1 MKKLLLFIFALCTV
15 SGAWADDPVN
25 LVSGK
30 SAVIDNTA
38 TGNTYTDAQR
48 LLITNGVKSNSED
61 ANVNLKLSKQKANN
75 TIDWFYIDMEA
86 SKTPKYVAITWTNC
100 RPTSYDIYLSSEVP
114 TTSNYGTKV
123 FTQSSA
129 PDGGAVTTTHTLSG
143 DISGRY
149 ISFVPAQASLNGWGC
164 FMSEFEVYE
173 AYDQILSGISSQDGY
188 KIWNMQY
195 HVPATAVDQYGRIF
209 EGETTWTL
217 PSYATKVSGGFDY
230 SADVI
235 TGVYT
240 LTMSSNDNPSQTAS
254 KKYAILRNAPTT
266 DDVPAI
272 DQDNAIIIYSGQT
285 NKQAGEVAGSWKN
298 PNSKGW
304 NKLSIGDKNGWFVNN
319 FGTFGLKD
327 TGLGSDASE
336 IQALYLDIYSLDNH
350 SGTVEIEGSGLAS
363 NPAFNLVPGWNH
375 IAITVNTTIATSLS
389 PSQAVI
395 IHLNEAT
402 NKAIDEDL
410 VIYNVYFSKVAP
422 VTPSKSVTF
431 NNASWGNVHV
441 YAWYNDGSDH
451 AVTNAWPGD
460 AVGNCAEGN
469 TLTVKDGTFT
479 WTTTGEPTMII
490 FNNGGDSPK
499 TADLTFYDGATYDVG
514 GNVKRGYYI
523 VGTMNDWTLGDEYK
537 MTKNDAQTGYNE
549 YMFEQLILTSTDEF
563 KVCYSADGVI
573 KGDHFPTSN
582 ITDKEGPYNVYFCP
596 EGERGGDW
604 IDGHVYMQ
612 QTYNV
617 VVEGN
622 KATVTGAI
630 NTGNLDAVK
639 AAVGMSTY
647 VDVSGAT
654 LETYFSTGNP
664 NALYLYATNEEAEV
678 ATKTPNPVH
687 YDGARF
693 YYAPKGVTLVDAP
706 ASYSFPENAFSGI
719 SPEHMVTINRSIE
732 GNKYVTSFMG
742 RDASPGF
749 PMVATLASGLEAYE
763 LTAAEAGQL
772 TFTKV
777 TGNLETNKGYVIHNT
792 TSDPLT
798 LTWDSH
804 QNNQIYLDY
813 AGNQDPASVV
823 AVNDVKII
831 GTMHTVTTD
840 GNQWILSGGEIMKAN
855 GAKITAYRAY
865 FTGVT
870 LPASGKASAV
880 FVDGETTKI
889 GSINA
894 NGEINVENG
903 AVYNLAGQ
911 RVAHPTKGLYIVNGK
926 KVIIK

>member
-1 MKKLLLFIFALCTV
+1 MKKLLLFTFALFLWT
-15 SGAWADDPVN
+15 GAWAQTKLEPTNVVQVGETPVLDEGCLAALHDGITSGENN
-25 LVSGK
+25 LTNGNLPLTIYYDLGEAKSVGSVIMFWTRCTASAYSIYVTNVLPTSDNSGDWGD
-30 SAVIDNTA
+30 AVASETSYTFEDNTVKEKDYNFSEKNGRYVIFQFTSKNSWA
-38 TGNTYTDAQR
+38 ASYGIKLNEIEIYEPYTQILTSIAS
-48 LLITNGVKSNSED
+48 SN
-61 ANVNLKLSKQKANN
+61 
-75 TIDWFYIDMEA
+75 YIYPTHM
-86 SKTPKYVAITWTNC
+86 YV
-100 RPTSYDIYLSSEVP
+100 PTSVL
-114 TTSNYGTKV
+114 
-123 FTQSSA
+123 
-129 PDGGAVTTTHTLSG
+129 
-143 DISGRY
+143 
-149 ISFVPAQASLNGWGC
+149 
-164 FMSEFEVYE
+164 
-173 AYDQILSGISSQDGY
+173 
-188 KIWNMQY
+188 
-195 HVPATAVDQYGRIF
+195 DQYGKDYH
-209 EGETTWTL
+209 GATTWSMPGCT
-217 PSYATKVSGGFDY
+217 GFKPTGEGFYFSDL
-230 SADVI
+230 SAEGI
-235 TGVYT
+235 YT
-240 LTMSSNDNPSQTAS
+240 LTVSSTGNPSQTNS
-254 KKYAILRNAPTT
+254 KKFALVRTVPNTSII
-266 DDVPAI
+266 PAI
-272 DQDNAIIIYSGQT
+272 DTNNSFVIFSGEL
-285 NKQAGEVAGSWKN
+285 NIDANDKQ
-298 PNSKGW
+298 PGW
-304 NKLSIGDKNGWFVNN
+304 QAPSSESFNTMSGALRIHN
-319 FGTFGLKD
+319 FGSFALRKND
-327 TGLGSDASE
+327 LGTDASE
-336 IQALYLDIYSLDNH
+336 VQSIVFDVYALDNH
-350 SGTVEIEGSGLAS
+350 NIKVNIDNSNLAAPLS
-363 NPAFNLVPGWNH
+363 SSVVPGWNH
-375 IAITVNTTIATSLS
+375 LVIPVNTTIATGLAPNSVVKIYLD
-389 PSQAVI
+389 
-395 IHLNEAT
+395 EANAST
-402 NKAIDEDL
+402 EDML
-410 VIYNVYFSKVAP
+410 IYNVYFSKVAP

-431 NNASWGNVHV
+431 IKPDGWNSV
-441 YAWYNDGSDH
+441 YVWAWKGTPNEEGYENFTGG
-451 AVTNAWPGD
+451 TWPGEAAD
-460 AVGNCAEGN
+460 N
-469 TLTVKDGTFT
+469 DQGTYT
-479 WTTTGEPTMII
+479 WTTTGDPEKII
-490 FNNGGDSPK
+490 FSDNGSNE
-499 TADLTFYDGATYDVG
+499 TATFAFVDGATYDSNG
-514 GNVKRGYYI
+514 IPAKRGYYI

-537 MTKNDAQTGYNE
+537 MTKNDVQTEYNE
-549 YMFEQLILTSTDEF
+549 YMFEQLTLTSTDEF

-573 KGDHFPTSN
+573 KGDHFPTNN
-582 ITDKEGPYNVYFCP
+582 ITGNDGPYNVYFCP

-612 QTYNV
+612 ETYNV

-622 KATVTGAI
+622 NATVTGVI
-630 NTGNLDAVK
+630 NAGNLDAIK

-664 NALYLYATNEEAEV
+664 NALYLYATNKEAEV

-804 QNNQIYLDY
+804 QNDRIYLDQSS
-813 AGNQDPASVV
+813 NQNPNDVT
-823 AVNDVKII
+823 AVDDVKIV
-831 GTMHTVTTD
+831 GTMHTITTD
-840 GNQWILSGGEIMKAN
+840 GNQWILSGGEIKKAN

>member
-1 MKKLLLFIFALCTV
+1 MKKLLLFIFALFLWT
-15 SGAWADDPVN
+15 GAWAQGLVN
-25 LVSGK
+25 HAYGLTPTVLSASNTPDAEHLAYLTDGDFGMSYGEGEK
-30 SAVIDNTA
+30 SAAFGNTNPTIFYYDLGSPKSVGRISISWTGAHAKNYKIYAVNDAPKDAEAASALTGEIVDATNVSVPAGTNKTVNHDATA
-38 TGNTYTDAQR
+38 TARYIVFVATAFEYGCTMHEFAVFSEAYEHQFTSIVPNNGTYIYNAAQEVTLT
-48 LLITNGVKSNSED
+48 LLDQAGASYEGEVTSMSFTNAGYGYATNYAKPSFTFGADFPSAIDDLSITAGGTTVSKGFGF
-61 ANVNLKLSKQKANN
+61 LK
-75 TIDWFYIDMEA
+75 
-86 SKTPKYVAITWTNC
+86 
-100 RPTSYDIYLSSEVP
+100 
-114 TTSNYGTKV
+114 
-123 FTQSSA
+123 SA
-129 PDGGAVTTTHTLSG
+129 PDNS
-143 DISGRY
+143 
-149 ISFVPAQASLNGWGC
+149 
-164 FMSEFEVYE
+164 
-173 AYDQILSGISSQDGY
+173 
-188 KIWNMQY
+188 
-195 HVPATAVDQYGRIF
+195 
-209 EGETTWTL
+209 
-217 PSYATKVSGGFDY
+217 
-230 SADVI
+230 VI
-235 TGVYT
+235 
-240 LTMSSNDNPSQTAS
+240 
-254 KKYAILRNAPTT
+254 
-266 DDVPAI
+266 PAI
-272 DQDNAIIIYSGQT
+272 DSETSYIIFSAEKNERHEVNNTYDGDNTSVISNFSIDGHDAELAKKMRYVFFRNNTFNPSKTDMTSLVLDIFVTEPHAKENCHIKAEGKGSVDFPQDLI
-285 NKQAGEVAGSWKN
+285 
-298 PNSKGW
+298 KGW
-304 NKLSIGDKNGWFVNN
+304 NHVVLTN
-319 FGTFGLKD
+319 FNPSTLAGL
-327 TGLGSDASE
+327 T
-336 IQALYLDIYSLDNH
+336 
-350 SGTVEIEGSGLAS
+350 S
-363 NPAFNLVPGWNH
+363 N
-375 IAITVNTTIATSLS
+375 TSLF
-389 PSQAVI
+389 VR
-395 IHLNEAT
+395 
-402 NKAIDEDL
+402 IDDAEEENV
-410 VIYNVYFSKVAP
+410 VIYNLYYSTVSAA
-422 VTPSKSVTF
+422 KSVTF
-431 NNASWGNVHV
+431 TNDAGWDNVYV
-441 YAWYNDGSDH
+441 WAWKGTEGQSGYENFTGC
-451 AVTNAWPGD
+451 VWPG
-460 AVGNCAEGN
+460 EK
-469 TLTVKDGTFT
+469 LTDNDDKFT
-479 WTTTGEPTMII
+479 WTTTGDPEKII
-490 FNNGGDSPK
+490 FNNGVGGE
-499 TADLTFYDGATYDVG
+499 TATFAFVDGATYDSNG
-514 GNVKRGYYI
+514 IPAKRGYYI

-573 KGDHFPTSN
+573 KGDHFPTNN
-582 ITDKEGPYNVYFCP
+582 ITGNDGPYNVYFCP
-596 EGERGGDW
+596 EGGRSGW
-604 IDGHVYMQ
+604 IDGYVYMQ
-612 QTYNV
+612 ETYNV

-622 KATVTGAI
+622 KATVTGDI